1 MPNWARTGRERDKK
15 KIIPDTVSL
24 APSWSV
30 PKKIVRKFKKIKK
43 NITLALFLAKPGW
56 HRPRKRENFRCPK
69 FSSCPTRARV
79 FQKKK

>member
-43 NITLALFLAKPGW
+43 TSL
-56 HRPRKRENFRCPK
+56 
-69 FSSCPTRARV
+69 
-79 FQKKK
+79 